1 MIKKAN
7 IKKSYN
13 LTMKFDSINK
23 SKLHLDIQNIF
34 KKWYN
39 RKIKV
44 INFKNLCRKKNT
56 NVFKQYKVLIYK
68 KKELNI

>member
-7 IKKSYN
+7 IKKTYN
-13 LTMKFDSINK
+13 LTMKFDSIDK

-44 INFKNLCRKKNT
+44 IISKISAEKKTQMFLNNTKYCFSKRKN
-56 NVFKQYKVLIYK
+56 
-68 KKELNI
+68 

>member
-13 LTMKFDSINK
+13 LTMKFDSIDK

-34 KKWYN
+34 KK
-39 RKIKV
+39 
-44 INFKNLCRKKNT
+44 
-56 NVFKQYKVLIYK
+56 
-68 KKELNI
+68 